1 MIKRNMLIWAV
12 CLCFFS
18 NGSTVQG
25 ASQVDFSLKE
35 DEAAISFFPLFDGEA
50 TLLQDGTD
58 RVILINTGSKKS
70 RKELAYWLDFY
81 HIKQINQ
88 VIITKQSEKYNGNVD
103 WVTKQYQV
111 EELIVPKGSK
121 ELQTQ
126 HTTMWKTKDMYQL
139 SKHIHVS
146 VLYHEEENFPSMD
159 FIVAFGK
166 HQMLYMS
173 SPASTIEQHL
183 LMKPVRK
190 IDLIKLANFGEGE
203 PLSEPFLKQLNPQI
217 GVLFSKENRTIH
229 PDLASR
235 LTDGWI
241 ELYDTNKRESL
252 SIKMS
257 PTIYDVMKFKKTT

>member
-103 WVTKQYQV
+103 WVTKKYQV
-111 EELIVPKGSK
+111 EEVVLPKGSND
-121 ELQTQ
+121 LQSQ
-126 HTTMWKTKDMYQL
+126 HIRMWQGRDVYQL

-146 VLYHEEENFPSMD
+146 VLYHEEVNSPSMD
-159 FIVAFGK
+159 LIIAFGE

-173 SPASTIEQHL
+173 NSASTIERHL
-183 LMKPVRK
+183 LMKPLKK

-203 PLSEPFLKQLNPQI
+203 PLSESFLKQLNPQI
-217 GVLFSKENRTIH
+217 GVLFSKEDRTIH
-229 PDLASR
+229 PELVSR
-235 LTDGWI
+235 LTDGWV